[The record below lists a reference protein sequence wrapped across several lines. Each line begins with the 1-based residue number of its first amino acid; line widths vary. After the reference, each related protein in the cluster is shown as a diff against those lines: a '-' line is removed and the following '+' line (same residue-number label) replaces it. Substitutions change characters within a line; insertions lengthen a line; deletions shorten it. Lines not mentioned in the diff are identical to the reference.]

1 MARTVNL
8 TLHTVRRD
16 AFLDVAQRLIQTKGY
31 ENMSIQDLLDE
42 LDASKGAFYHYFDS
56 KQALLEAVV
65 ERFADGA
72 MASLEPILSDP
83 GLPAL
88 TKLERV
94 FAGIAG
100 LKAEQ
105 KDLMLAIIEVWNS
118 DGNAIVRE
126 KVRRLSERIMIPLF
140 SAVVKQGLDEGT
152 LHVDSPDDTA
162 KVLVALMLGFQ
173 LQATDLFIA
182 RQAGAITFE
191 VVQRAVAANT
201 AAFERILGIPD
212 GSLTLTDE
220 RTLRCLLY
228 TSPSPRD

>member
-1 MARTVNL
+1 VNP

-31 ENMSIQDLLDE
+31 EAMSIQDLLDQLE
-42 LDASKGAFYHYFDS
+42 ASKGAFYHYFGS
-56 KQALLEAVV
+56 KQKLLEAVV

-72 MASLEPILSDP
+72 MASLAPILSDP
-83 GLPAL
+83 ELPAL
-88 TKLERV
+88 KKLER
-94 FAGIAG
+94 FFTGIAS

-126 KVRRLSERIMIPLF
+126 KVRRLSERIMVPLL
-140 SAVVKQGLDEGT
+140 SAVMTLGVDEGT
-152 LHVDSPDDTA
+152 LQVDSPDEMA
-162 KVLVALMLGFQ
+162 KVLASLMLGFQ
-173 LQATDLFIA
+173 QQATDLFIA

-201 AAFERILGIPD
+201 EAFERILGVPK
-212 GSLTLTDE
+212 GSITLTDE
-220 RTLRCLLY
+220 PTLRFWFG
-228 TSPSPRD
+228 

>member
-1 MARTVNL
+1 M
-8 TLHTVRRD
+8 VRRD

-31 ENMSIQDLLDE
+31 EAMSIQELLDQLE
-42 LDASKGAFYHYFDS
+42 ASKGAFYHYFDS

-65 ERFADGA
+65 VRFADGA
-72 MASLEPILSDP
+72 MASLAPVLNDP
-83 GLPAL
+83 ELPAL

-152 LHVDSPDDTA
+152 LRVDSPDDTA
-162 KVLVALMLGFQ
+162 HVLVALMLGFQ

-182 RQAGAITFE
+182 RQSGEITFE

-201 AAFERILGIPD
+201 KAFERILGIHE

-220 RTLRCLLY
+220 KTLRFWFG
-228 TSPSPRD
+228 